1 MRHSLA
7 LGVQNSFTCFLKTLI
22 FSFFL
27 NFQAEKVMRVKQ
39 SIAPSDSSKLQHGWK
54 KLMEGGG
61 GRDRGG
67 GFSARAQEPE
77 LCLGA
82 QVQEGMRDTSAAQIT
97 SGVCEGGSLQIILGF
112 EGRFVEMLKLLLPFA
127 LPGQAPSWGELSLYS
142 SMSQGSRQRAASF
155 FSQKSGHRG
164 GVKVTCH
171 PYSYINS

>member
-1 MRHSLA
+1 MCL
-7 LGVQNSFTCFLKTLI
+7 LKTLI

-112 EGRFVEMLKLLLPFA
+112 EGRFVEMLKLLLPLA

-171 PYSYINS
+171 PYSYLNS

>member
-1 MRHSLA
+1 
-7 LGVQNSFTCFLKTLI
+7 
-22 FSFFL
+22 
-27 NFQAEKVMRVKQ
+27 MRVKQ
-39 SIAPSDSSKLQHGWK
+39 SIAPSKSSKLQHGWK

-67 GFSARAQEPE
+67 GFSARAQQPE

-97 SGVCEGGSLQIILGF
+97 SGVREGGSLQIILGF
-112 EGRFVEMLKLLLPFA
+112 EGRFVEMLKLLLPTAASSLA